1 MPTSALGVVFYVF
14 ALFPGVAF
22 IFAREGH
29 QPAVKRSALR
39 ETATLVFISAIC
51 DALVALV
58 VAVVSIWWV
67 QLRDRLH
74 EVVTGDLGWAQSNVA
89 PSIFIAVGA
98 AAIATLLGYF
108 LGSQWADQHG
118 LSFIWNSA
126 IPRNTSAWARLFN
139 DAPEDAVVDV
149 ALVLRSG
156 GWVSGTLYE
165 FDNDPDP
172 HPHRAIVL
180 TQPRYRPEGSDEAV
194 PIEGA
199 DYVVVEAG
207 EIEQLHAAFVQV
219 EIPADAEDPS
229 EPDQSA

>member
-1 MPTSALGVVFYVF
+1 MPTSALGVAFYVF

-39 ETATLVFISAIC
+39 ETATLVFVSAIC
-51 DALVALV
+51 DAVVALV
-58 VAVVSIWWV
+58 IAAASIWWSD
-67 QLRDRLH
+67 LRTRLH
-74 EVVTGDLGWAQSNVA
+74 EVVSGDLSWAQDNVA
-89 PSIFIAVGA
+89 PSIFIAVGTA
-98 AAIATLLGYF
+98 VIATLLGYF
-108 LGSQWADQHG
+108 LGSQWADTHG
-118 LSFIWNSA
+118 LSRIWNSA

-139 DAPEDAVVDV
+139 DAPEEALVEV
-149 ALVLRSG
+149 ALVLKSG
-156 GWVSGTLYE
+156 AWVSGALYE

-180 TQPRYRPEGSDEAV
+180 TQPRYRPEGSDAAV

-207 EIEQLHAAFVQV
+207 EIEQLHAAFVQI
-219 EIPADAEDPS
+219 EIPADDSDANETAQGS
-229 EPDQSA
+229 